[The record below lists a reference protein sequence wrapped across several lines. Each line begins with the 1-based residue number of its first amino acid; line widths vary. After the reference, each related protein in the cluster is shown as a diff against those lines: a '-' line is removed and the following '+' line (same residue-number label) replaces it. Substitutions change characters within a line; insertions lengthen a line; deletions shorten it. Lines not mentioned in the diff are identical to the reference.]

1 MLNIKRAYLKET
13 KKRWSKHVFFLCW
26 WLLLLSLLPVFYK
39 LWADFSNLYI
49 WYICFCA
56 FAGIILLITAY
67 FQNKY
72 WRLTET
78 LKYVFVGGLYMFGIH
93 LLFASEQHEYAIEI
107 SVFFATVPLLFF
119 DRPYR
124 IWIISFVFLLIY
136 ISTSFYFVYF
146 TDAINKFGAY
156 SEDLGL
162 MFTIFI
168 VNGSSY
174 FFIGQFL
181 MVAVKRMHTRDLENI
196 ESVTNERDTD
206 ILTTFPNRRNF
217 NASFAL
223 LNDKSGLHAVI
234 MMDIDLF
241 KKYNDLFGHM
251 MGDDALHQVGVTL
264 VGIAAKYGIDIYR
277 YGGEE
282 FVGLIVKPDVKV
294 RKVCEEIIQNVYNLG
309 IRTNTSKTGK
319 LTMSVGYSLNT
330 RGKIEKYSLLKSADN
345 ALFRSK
351 TRGDNTYSKSSK

>member
-26 WLLLLSLLPVFYK
+26 WLLLLSLLPVFYT
-39 LWADFSNLYI
+39 LLVDFSNLYI

-136 ISTSFYFVYF
+136 ICTSFYFVYF

-162 MFTIFI
+162 MFTVFI

-264 VGIAAKYGIDIYR
+264 VGTASLKKSNGFNFYVIDYNS
-277 YGGEE
+277 
-282 FVGLIVKPDVKV
+282 FKV
-294 RKVCEEIIQNVYNLG
+294 TEVIKE
-309 IRTNTSKTGK
+309 
-319 LTMSVGYSLNT
+319 SL
-330 RGKIEKYSLLKSADN
+330 
-345 ALFRSK
+345 
-351 TRGDNTYSKSSK
+351 